1 MTLNCRVFKI
11 YHNLPYHEFC
21 KSSTNYGGNADEG
34 GVGRGFGTF
43 GLILLSG
50 LQKKGKIIP

>member
-1 MTLNCRVFKI
+1 M
-11 YHNLPYHEFC
+11 NLAKAQQIMGTC
-21 KSSTNYGGNADEG
+21 NAGKG

-50 LQKKGKIIP
+50 LQKKEK